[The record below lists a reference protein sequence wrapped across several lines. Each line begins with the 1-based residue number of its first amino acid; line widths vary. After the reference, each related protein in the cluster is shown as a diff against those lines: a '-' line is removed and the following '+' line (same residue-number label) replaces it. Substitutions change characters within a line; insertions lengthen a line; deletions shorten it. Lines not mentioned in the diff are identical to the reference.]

1 MPRLIV
7 KNNIT
12 AGGALAVGQTLR
24 LGSFIMTARSA
35 AAPTMTSRV
44 IENSLHV
51 GSEFAE
57 QMDPMELSSLNELL
71 DRIAASGVPTD
82 YDRIGLKPDQ
92 REINSPP
99 ATHHIAVVEE
109 QCGDSSSILRTNY
122 VWIPELSE
130 PDTRLREDITQAL
143 NLESGSGLDSSGNI
157 PESEL
162 PRSETP
168 RPLGLRSGRGS
179 DSNSPTHPDI
189 NNLSHIRQEPHEAV
203 HHY

>member
-12 AGGALAVGQTLR
+12 AGGALVVGQTLW

-51 GSEFAE
+51 GSEFAK
-57 QMDPMELSSLNELL
+57 QMNPMELSSLNELL
-71 DRIAASGVPTD
+71 DRIAALGVATD

-99 ATHHIAVVEE
+99 VTHHIAVVEE

-122 VWIPELSE
+122 VWIPELFK
-130 PDTRLREDITQAL
+130 PDTRLQEDITQTL
-143 NLESGSGLDSSGNI
+143 NLELDSGPDSSGNT

-162 PRSETP
+162 P
-168 RPLGLRSGRGS
+168 
-179 DSNSPTHPDI
+179 
-189 NNLSHIRQEPHEAV
+189 
-203 HHY
+203 